1 MLNLIN
7 IPNVIILEVC
17 KFMDIDSLINIHKI
31 KLTNTFDEKENN
43 IFYNLVWN
51 LARKNIR
58 NYEKQFT
65 PWKYNIQLGR
75 FSVYFP
81 IYNEIMSVHLDKTK
95 WVKRYLLNTTK

>member
-7 IPNVIILEVC
+7 IPNEIILEVS
-17 KFMDIDSLINIHKI
+17 KFMDIDSLIHIHKI
-31 KLTNTFDEKENN
+31 KLTNTFDEKENS
-43 IFYNLVWN
+43 IFYNYVWN

-65 PWKYNIQLGR
+65 PWKYNSQLGR

-81 IYNEIMSVHLDKTK
+81 IYNEIHSVHLDKIK